1 MGLYLGHN
9 IQYSTKGDKMKDET
23 SKHTP
28 GPWGRMPAPVCA
40 TDHPHTW
47 ITADGDERLIA
58 VVRAVVR
65 AQAGET
71 DANARLISA
80 APDLLAALREL
91 REAAAETVA
100 ICGGI
105 PEDEPMS
112 RAFDALDTTERR
124 AGAAIRKAT
133 GGGD

>member
-1 MGLYLGHN
+1 
-9 IQYSTKGDKMKDET
+9 MKDET

-58 VVRAVVR
+58 VVRA
-65 AQAGET
+65 QAGET

-80 APDLLAALREL
+80 APDLLAALRGL
-91 REAAAETVA
+91 VMNAP
-100 ICGGI
+100 G
-105 PEDEPMS
+105 
-112 RAFDALDTTERR
+112 TT
-124 AGAAIRKAT
+124 AAIKALETARVALRKAT